1 MDSSAEPPEGVSSSD
16 VPDRPGLVQRL
27 YDEFT
32 DKVSRQHPWY
42 TLPEVAGL
50 AELIGIRDTL
60 RQQNLF
66 DTSRLPSVDPAQPPP
81 YDESYLAARTADGS
95 WNDLEH
101 PEMGMAGTRFGRNV
115 PLDDTWPDQDRMMT
129 PNPREISRRL
139 MTRDTFNPATAGNA
153 LITAWLQ
160 FMLHDW
166 VKHGTSPTD
175 NPWVLPE
182 VQGDDWPAPP
192 VVVMRVPPDPTAPAD
207 SALPPTHLNVNTHWW
222 DGSSIYGNDLA
233 QQRFLREGAGGRLRL
248 VDGLPPVPPDPQDNP
263 ALVPG
268 FWLGLGMMQTLFS
281 LEHNS
286 IAAMLAAAHPDFDD
300 ETLFQKARL
309 TTCALIAKIHTVEWT
324 PAVTAHPTAVEGLYA
339 NWWGLAGPKL
349 HNFVGQDFQERGAA
363 RHPRH
368 RHRRLWRAVRPHR
381 GIRRHLPDAPAGAGR
396 LRLPV
401 GPRRCADARATVVQR
416 ADRAAG
422 RPHPAG
428 PAADRHHLHLRHD
441 EPGPGHA
448 AQLPDAGCRRSGGPT
463 TAPTWIWRRWTS
475 CAAVSSGCRGTA
487 SSAAC
492 CTCPCRR
499 PSRR

>member
-27 YDEFT
+27 YDEVT
-32 DKVSRQHPWY
+32 DKVSRKHPWY

-175 NPWVLPE
+175 KPL
-182 VQGDDWPAPP
+182 
-192 VVVMRVPPDPTAPAD
+192 DP
-207 SALPPTHLNVNTHWW
+207 
-222 DGSSIYGNDLA
+222 
-233 QQRFLREGAGGRLRL
+233 AGG
-248 VDGLPPVPPDPQDNP
+248 
-263 ALVPG
+263 PG
-268 FWLGLGMMQTLFS
+268 
-281 LEHNS
+281 
-286 IAAMLAAAHPDFDD
+286 
-300 ETLFQKARL
+300 
-309 TTCALIAKIHTVEWT
+309 
-324 PAVTAHPTAVEGLYA
+324 
-339 NWWGLAGPKL
+339 
-349 HNFVGQDFQERGAA
+349 
-363 RHPRH
+363 
-368 RHRRLWRAVRPHR
+368 RRLARAPGDGHARAARPHR
-381 GIRRHLPDAPAGAGR
+381 
-396 LRLPV
+396 
-401 GPRRCADARATVVQR
+401 
-416 ADRAAG
+416 
-422 RPHPAG
+422 
-428 PAADRHHLHLRHD
+428 
-441 EPGPGHA
+441 
-448 AQLPDAGCRRSGGPT
+448 SG
-463 TAPTWIWRRWTS
+463 
-475 CAAVSSGCRGTA
+475 
-487 SSAAC
+487 
-492 CTCPCRR
+492 
-499 PSRR
+499 